1 MKPVTIISLAVTTV
15 ATLIPLNAAIAQSV
29 GQLRA
34 CRDYVASRREF
45 QDIPYSAI
53 QVFDRGSSNS
63 GRAAVDW
70 RINRIRNA
78 TGYCIVD
85 RRERVTDFRITQN
98 SGSGNIA
105 GNLETNWGNPVRPYR
120 ARITSDDTTIVN
132 RPDHRNK
139 RDIGEVRRNESI
151 TVYRTYYES
160 SSRITWYLIEGSRR
174 QRGWINA
181 NRVSSDNDNSSNGD
195 LETNWGNSVRPYRA
209 RIISD
214 NTTIVN
220 RPDRR
225 NKRDIGEVRRNESIT
240 VYRTYYESSS
250 RITWYLIEGSRRQRG
265 WINANRVSSDNDN
278 SSNGDLETN
287 WGNSVRPYRARI
299 ISDNTTIVNRPDRRN
314 KRDIGE
320 VRRNESITVYRT
332 YYESSSRIT
341 WYLIEGSRRQ
351 RGWINAD
358 RVDDRVGDGDNDFGE
373 DNNVETNWGNA
384 VRPYRAVIGSDDTT
398 IVNRPNRSNKRDVE
412 RVSRNESITVL
423 RTYYESSSRI
433 TWYLIRGS
441 RGQEGWINSD
451 RVLERSPR

>member
-1 MKPVTIISLAVTTV
+1 MKPVTIISLAVTTI

-45 QDIPYSAI
+45 QGIPYSAI

-265 WINANRVSSDNDN
+265 WINA
-278 SSNGDLETN
+278 
-287 WGNSVRPYRARI
+287 
-299 ISDNTTIVNRPDRRN
+299 
-314 KRDIGE
+314 
-320 VRRNESITVYRT
+320 
-332 YYESSSRIT
+332 
-341 WYLIEGSRRQ
+341 
-351 RGWINAD
+351 D
-358 RVDDRVGDGDNDFGE
+358 RVDDRVEDGDNDFGE

>member
-15 ATLIPLNAAIAQSV
+15 ATLIPINAAIAQSV

-45 QDIPYSAI
+45 QGIPYSAI

-105 GNLETNWGNPVRPYR
+105 GN
-120 ARITSDDTTIVN
+120 
-132 RPDHRNK
+132 
-139 RDIGEVRRNESI
+139 
-151 TVYRTYYES
+151 
-160 SSRITWYLIEGSRR
+160 
-174 QRGWINA
+174 
-181 NRVSSDNDNSSNGD
+181 
-195 LETNWGNSVRPYRA
+195 
-209 RIISD
+209 
-214 NTTIVN
+214 
-220 RPDRR
+220 
-225 NKRDIGEVRRNESIT
+225 
-240 VYRTYYESSS
+240 
-250 RITWYLIEGSRRQRG
+250 
-265 WINANRVSSDNDN
+265 
-278 SSNGDLETN
+278 LETN

-358 RVDDRVGDGDNDFGE
+358 RVDDRVEDEDNDFGE
-373 DNNVETNWGNA
+373 DSNVETNWGNA

-451 RVLERSPR
+451 RILERSPR